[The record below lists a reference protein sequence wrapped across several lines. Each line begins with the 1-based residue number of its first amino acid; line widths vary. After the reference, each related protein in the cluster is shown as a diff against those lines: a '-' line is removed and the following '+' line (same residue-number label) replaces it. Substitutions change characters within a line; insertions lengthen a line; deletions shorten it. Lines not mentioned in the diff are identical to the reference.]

1 MKERGK
7 NQSQEV
13 VYLPPV
19 WCSSICRNAMNDICV
34 EHCAIKRDTS
44 GFVPKPDLTL
54 DEMPRFPKTEGMTRE
69 EKFTSVTIYL
79 AKVVDHIKGI
89 ENEHRTFV
97 VRRERKI
104 APAVEVV
111 SSLASELAPA
121 EEKANK

>member
-1 MKERGK
+1 
-7 NQSQEV
+7 
-13 VYLPPV
+13 
-19 WCSSICRNAMNDICV
+19 MNDICV

-79 AKVVDHIKGI
+79 AKVVDHLKGI
-89 ENEHRTFV
+89 ENEHGTFV

-104 APAVEVV
+104 APVVETVM
-111 SSLASELAPA
+111 SLSNELAPA
-121 EEKANK
+121 EKKADE